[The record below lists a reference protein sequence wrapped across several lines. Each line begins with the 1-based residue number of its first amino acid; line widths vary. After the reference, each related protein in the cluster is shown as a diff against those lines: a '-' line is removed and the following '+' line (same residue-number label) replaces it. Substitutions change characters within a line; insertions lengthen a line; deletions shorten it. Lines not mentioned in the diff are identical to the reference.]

1 MYIIFSPR
9 AVIKI
14 EERVK
19 VAALLNI
26 RADVNVMI
34 AEVADAAN
42 LFILEI
48 ISLKIK
54 IFTGHLTQLLGIY
67 RKINI

>member
-1 MYIIFSPR
+1 LDIIKSTRKKGIYAVFSPR

-14 EERVK
+14 EEKVK

-34 AEVADAAN
+34 VKVADAIN

-48 ISLKIK
+48 IPMKAE
-54 IFTGHLTQLLGIY
+54 IFTGY
-67 RKINI
+67 NA